1 MDDDNHLLRVSDLT
15 VRLDNRLI
23 IDHLSFSLNQNDII
37 SILGPNGSGK
47 TVLLKCLLGLL
58 PFHGTIT
65 WKKGIKIGYV
75 PQRLPF
81 IKEIPLSVGEFFS
94 LKNVSKQ
101 EIIDILNAVG
111 FEKVVCNRKTGDL
124 SSGQFQRL
132 LIAWSLIGNPD
143 VLLFDEPT
151 TGIDIGGEETI
162 YHLLEDLK
170 NKNWY
175 QAMLLV
181 THDLNVVYQFSNQ
194 VICLNKKTVCIGPP
208 REALT
213 PDNLRI
219 LYGGDVKFY
228 KHNH

>member
-1 MDDDNHLLRVSDLT
+1 MDDNTLLT
-15 VRLDNRLI
+15 VNNLTVKLDDRLV
-23 IDHLSFSLNQNDII
+23 IDRLSFSLNNNDII

-58 PFHGTIT
+58 PFSGSIT
-65 WKKGIKIGYV
+65 WKKGVKIGYV

-81 IKEIPLSVGEFFS
+81 IKEIPLNVGEFFL
-94 LKNVSKQ
+94 LKKTTYS
-101 EIIDILNAVG
+101 EIINTLHEVG
-111 FEKVVCNRKTGDL
+111 FDKEIYNRKIGYL

-162 YHLLEDLK
+162 YNLLESLK

-175 QAMLLV
+175 NAMLLV

-194 VICLNKKTVCIGPP
+194 VICLNKQAVCLGPP
-208 REALT
+208 NEVLT
-213 PDNLRI
+213 PENLRN
-219 LYGGDVKFY
+219 LYGGGIKFY
-228 KHNH
+228 KHKH